1 MFTKKTNQTFIGL
14 ATALAIL
21 LAVPN
26 QALPCQAGKTT
37 KTDNTPSKKENPK
50 KTRDPIVMA
59 EGSVT
64 ETAVDAS
71 LPGVTFGWSHS
82 RSYSSSLSDGTYI
95 QGEKWKADW
104 FTAFLAQGDSG
115 SVELYMNH
123 VSKRVFTYSGGSY
136 VPPDDFLATLTHDTG
151 GKVFVLKLTDRGET
165 FTFYD
170 FDNSWNANSRGMLK
184 SRTDRY
190 GQETI
195 QYTYDPSS
203 PGGRITS
210 VITTQGWTVSYS
222 YVASGVN
229 IGRIATIEVKNGSS
243 QVLQRVKYTYY
254 ADGAGYSTGCGSN
267 GDLIAVEI
275 LTRGSAD
282 DLAQSGDAYFAIKR
296 ITMYRYFR
304 DGDAD
309 GVAHQLKM
317 MLSPA
322 SVQKAMSDGGKTA
335 GQLLALADI
344 GIVAGSSALRDYAN
358 TTYTYYSSD
367 FDTTDV
373 DTAEGGVGGDN
384 ENLHDKYGGLAFDET
399 GYARSQ
405 TIRKDYG
412 GFLGA
417 RTYFYMGNHDPEAS
431 GLNAVTRILVEDTK
445 DTGTRRVYGI
455 NKDRM
460 LLREVFVD
468 DPDAGTPRYWCKS
481 LVRGATKDANTNN
494 VNQVAETRM
503 PSAHDCIDALAEVRS
518 FLDAESD
525 NDWTSTDILNAS
537 SGVIYTYAYDAEGF
551 LVEEKVKK
559 GRTGSEYYL
568 RVVEYGDGTAN
579 KPKYLPVKEYS
590 YPAAVISKTDASR
603 LTTEYAYTFHDSST
617 VAQRLKTRTIT
628 YPTVPADQNGP
639 ATAVTTSE
647 YYDDRGRLR
656 WTQDG
661 EGYVNY
667 YSYNANTGGMGYIMV
682 DVETDDLP
690 TDITSGSSPD
700 WIAWSDAVPF
710 THADDDSLHLV
721 TKYKYDD
728 QGRQV
733 SIEDAENMVTCTA
746 YGDNQTRVYGGW
758 DAASHTC
765 ALPIQVAKTNNDD
778 LATDVYTVR
787 PSGVTIG
794 YSGNLPTGFDGGE
807 TQADYITWTRYAY
820 NDSTAMLEKA
830 DRYHDIPGVGA
841 GEMGA
846 NFHRTF
852 HRYDTLG
859 LRTHTIQ
866 VVSGTDE
873 TGLTGCVEQV
883 TKTEYD
889 ALSRVKSVQR
899 GVSNASHVMKTATI
913 YDTDPTTLRKVAEDF
928 YDETAP
934 GSGTGGVGDGLV
946 TSTLAYYDADNI
958 DANHAVETIH
968 HYNWRGQ
975 LIGIEPEAAPY
986 TVRDVDNMGRLTAVA
1001 QYQANVTWSTIVDDD
1016 DFAATVESDAG
1027 TSAKRGSLS
1036 KTYYDK
1042 MGRVFRVEVYSVTAD
1057 TGAAGDKLVTDNY
1070 FDRNSR
1076 LVASYSPAQG
1086 GLEYAYDGAG
1096 REIETRV
1103 VVELEGTKYQ
1113 NGAFQYRSPLP
1124 EADDGGDDQVLR
1136 ISRTEYDKVGNPT
1149 ESINIE
1155 MNHDDTTN
1163 VGIKLDSN
1171 PKDYIQTFTY
1181 RWYEPDTH
1189 RLVTTAFYGAG
1200 DANWT
1205 YASAPTYETYANRP
1219 TASGSTCLVTR
1230 YDYADGRL
1238 EKVHDPKGLIVKY
1251 GYDDL
1256 GRTEKVEEQDAGQNV
1271 ERVSLTRYDGLSNVT
1286 RQVADL
1292 DRDGVID
1299 EGSDQVTTYAYAD
1312 DRDASLTTRVQYPDG
1327 DAVDDNVK
1335 FAYNLNGTVAT
1346 RTAQKTAGDANVI
1359 TFVYDGTLGRLER
1372 QRVTTPGAGVDGTVR
1387 SMKYTMDNL
1396 GRRQKVTS
1404 YSDDDCTTAVNEV
1417 VFEYNGLGALTI
1429 EHQEHNG
1436 VKGGGTLAVQ
1446 YAYEATSGT
1455 YNGLAN
1461 VLTKGLRLTDTTY
1474 PNARKSF
1481 RNYGTANSLA
1491 DKLSR
1496 LAAIK
1501 DDNGSGGE
1509 DDTLASYSYNGVGTM
1524 VVEDFEQPDVKLDYF
1539 GGTPGT
1545 YAGFDR
1551 FGRVK
1556 QQLWRNYDAP
1566 ADRDKF
1572 AYDHD
1577 YNSNRKYRE
1586 NVVAGAAGK
1595 KLDELYAYDDM
1606 DRLADFKRGK
1616 LDGPKTEIPYQNPAD
1631 RLRREE
1637 WTLTDTGN
1645 WQEYKIDQNG
1655 DGDYSDNNDLDQDRT
1670 HNDVNEIGGI
1680 SELGGQSAW
1689 ADPGH
1694 SARGNMTTVPKPA
1707 DMENTYSCTYDAWNR
1722 LVEVKDGANVVAH
1735 YRYDGLGRRIR
1746 KYVPDNGDWTVTEY
1760 YYSAGWQV
1768 LEIRRDDG
1776 KTRSGDPLSEPTPAT
1791 TLREQY
1797 VWSPRYIDAPI
1808 LRDRETDDN
1817 PETGDLGKTDSGLDE
1832 RLYYLTDANM
1842 NVTAVVDADTG
1853 AVVERYAY
1861 DPYGKVI
1868 VLNGASGTD
1877 PDVTGSVAEWDSD
1890 ADGVSDVDNRI
1901 LYCGYYRDAETGLY
1915 HVRNRM
1921 YHPTLGRF
1929 IHRDSIGYV
1938 DGMNLYEYVGGMATG
1953 AVDPMGTDRWIT
1965 YGPLPGHTNLVYE
1978 YYENGK
1984 KKGYRKVQFY
1994 GEESSV
2000 ILSLV
2005 KSALWPWGSKGV
2017 VEIVKG
2023 RRPRREPDIKTTRHA
2038 DQVLHILAKAF
2049 EKNPPRY
2056 AVGYHCRTFVQS
2068 LAGTCIT
2075 AGHVSM
2081 LMERRTGKLNQYR
2094 KAYMALGKTI
2104 RGMKE
2109 YPTVTFTREESIDI
2123 KKAFAR
2129 IARVYRAH
2137 DAARQVKIKE
2147 FNRLSKIMKVKTK
2160 ELKTTVEVYQQLM
2173 RLEWQEVLLSESNR
2187 CFKTVPESYKE
2198 AHEALDRKALVEVL
2212 SVDLSDE

>member
-14 ATALAIL
+14 ATAVAIFL
-21 LAVPN
+21 SVPN

-50 KTRDPIVMA
+50 KTKDPIVMA

-82 RSYSSSLSDGTYI
+82 RSYSSSLSGGTYI

-136 VPPDDFLATLTHDTG
+136 IPPDDFLATLTHETG

-184 SRTDRY
+184 SQTDRY
-190 GQETI
+190 GQEAI
-195 QYTYDPSS
+195 QYTYNPSS

-254 ADGAGYSTGCGSN
+254 VNGAGYSTNCGSN
-267 GDLIAVEI
+267 GDLIMVEI

-304 DGDAD
+304 DGDSD
-309 GVAHQLKM
+309 GAAHQLKM
-317 MLSPA
+317 ILSPA
-322 SVQKAMSDGGKTA
+322 SVEKAMSDSSKTT
-335 GQLLALADI
+335 GQLLALADD
-344 GIVAGSSALRDYAN
+344 GIVVGSTELQDYAN
-358 TTYTYYSSD
+358 VTYTYYTSD

-373 DTAEGGVGGDN
+373 DTVEGGVSGDN
-384 ENLHDKYGGLAFDET
+384 EDLQAKYGGSAFDET

-460 LLREVFVD
+460 LLRDVFAD
-468 DPDAGTPRYWCKS
+468 DPDTGTPKYWCNS
-481 LVRGATKDANTNN
+481 FVRGAIKDASTNN
-494 VNQVAETRM
+494 VNQVLEARN
-503 PSAHDCIDALAEVRS
+503 PSAHDCINTLAEVRS
-518 FLDAESD
+518 FLDAQVD

-537 SGVIYTYAYDAEGF
+537 SGVIYTYAYNAEGF

-568 RVVEYGDGTAN
+568 HVVEYGDGTAN

-617 VAQRLKTRTIT
+617 AAQRMKTRTIT

-639 ATAVTTSE
+639 ATAVMTSE

-661 EGYVNY
+661 EGHVNY
-667 YSYNANTGGMGYIMV
+667 YSYNANTGGLGYVMV

-690 TDITSGSSPD
+690 AEITSGSSPD
-700 WIAWSDAVPF
+700 WIAWSGDVPF
-710 THADDDSLHLV
+710 SHADDASLQLV
-721 TKYKYDD
+721 TKYAYDD

-733 SIEDAENMVTCTA
+733 RVQDAEGMVTCTA

-765 ALPIQVAKTNNDD
+765 ALPIQVTKTNHDD

-794 YSGNLPTGFDGGE
+794 YSGSLPTGSDGGE

-820 NDSTAMLEKA
+820 NDSTTMLEKA

-852 HRYDTLG
+852 HRYDPLG

-889 ALSRVKSVQR
+889 ILSRVKSVQR
-899 GVSNASHVMKTATI
+899 GVSDASHVMKTATI
-913 YDTDPTTLRKVAEDF
+913 YDTDPTTLRKVAKDF
-928 YDETAP
+928 YDETTP

-958 DANHAVETIH
+958 DANHAVKTVYH
-968 HYNWRGQ
+968 HNWRGQ
-975 LIGIEPEAAPY
+975 LRGIEPEAAPY

-1001 QYQANVTWSTIVDDD
+1001 QYQANVTWSTVVDDD

-1027 TSAKRGSLS
+1027 TSAKRGSLN

-1042 MGRVFRVEVYSVTAD
+1042 MGRVFRVEAYSIAAD
-1057 TGAAGDKLVTDNY
+1057 TGVASNKLVSDYY

-1096 REIETRV
+1096 RQIETRV

-1113 NGAFQYRSPLP
+1113 NGAFHYRSPLP
-1124 EADDGGDDQVLR
+1124 EADDDGNDQVLR

-1149 ESINIE
+1149 KSINIE

-1163 VGIKLDSN
+1163 VGIELDSN

-1189 RLVTTAFYGAG
+1189 RLVTTAFYGTG
-1200 DANWT
+1200 IANWT

-1238 EKVHDPKGLIVKY
+1238 DKVHDPKGMIAKY

-1271 ERVSLTRYDGLSNVT
+1271 ERVTLTRYDGLSNIT
-1286 RQVADL
+1286 KQVADL
-1292 DRDGVID
+1292 DKDGVID
-1299 EGSDQVTTYAYAD
+1299 DGSDQVTTYAYAD

-1327 DAVDDNVK
+1327 DAVDDNVQ
-1335 FAYNLNGTVAT
+1335 FAYNLDGTMAT

-1372 QRVTTPGAGVDGTVR
+1372 QRVTTLGAGVDGTVR

-1396 GRRQKVTS
+1396 GRRQMVTS
-1404 YSDDDCTTAVNEV
+1404 YSDDNCTTAVNEV
-1417 VFEYNGLGALTI
+1417 AFEYNGLGALTV

-1446 YAYEATSGT
+1446 YAYDATSGT
-1455 YNGLAN
+1455 YNGLSN
-1461 VLTKGLRLTDTTY
+1461 VLTKGLRLTNITY
-1474 PNARKSF
+1474 PNGRKSF
-1481 RNYGTANSLA
+1481 RNYGSGASLA

-1501 DDNGSGGE
+1501 DDDGSGGE
-1509 DDTLASYSYNGVGTM
+1509 GDTLASYSYNGTGTM

-1545 YAGFDR
+1545 YAGLDR

-1556 QQLWRNYDAP
+1556 QQLWRDYDAP

-1586 NVVAGAAGK
+1586 NIVAGAAGK

-1616 LDGPKTEIPYQNPAD
+1616 LDGTKTEIPYQNPAD

-1645 WQEYKIDQNG
+1645 WQEYKIDHNG
-1655 DGDYSDNNDLDQDRT
+1655 DGDYSDDDDVDQNRT
-1670 HNDVNEIGGI
+1670 HNLVNEIYNATAGDAITEEYGP
-1680 SELGGQSAW
+1680 QSSW

-1707 DMENTYSCTYDAWNR
+1707 DMENTYSCMYDAWNR
-1722 LVEVKDGANVVAH
+1722 LVEVKDGANVVAQ

-1760 YYSAGWQV
+1760 YYSVSWQV

-1776 KTRSGDPLSEPTPAT
+1776 KTRSGNPLSEPTLAT

-1797 VWSPRYIDAPI
+1797 IWSPRYIDAPI
-1808 LRDRETDDN
+1808 LRDRETDDD
-1817 PETGDLGKTDSGLDE
+1817 PETGALGKTDSGLDE
-1832 RLYYLTDANM
+1832 RLYYLTDAQMSITTLVN
-1842 NVTAVVDADTG
+1842 TG
-1853 AVVERYAY
+1853 GDVVERYVY
-1861 DPYGKVI
+1861 DPYGKVTI
-1868 VLNGASGTD
+1868 YDGTWTNAQS
-1877 PDVTGSVAEWDSD
+1877 PATYANEV
-1890 ADGVSDVDNRI
+1890 
-1901 LYCGYYRDAETGLY
+1901 LYCGYRYDPNSELY
-1915 HVRNRM
+1915 HVRNRA
-1921 YHPTLGRF
+1921 YHPLLGRWLQ
-1929 IHRDSIGYV
+1929 RDSTGYANS
-1938 DGMNLYEYVGGMATG
+1938 MNLFEYAASRPCIYRDPFGLDVWLIHTTNTYQYSPPGAAGWFFNEPVGHTGIAIGTTIEAADVYDYVGGRKYNAADPDNSYQNFIKAESQASSAADKSVVMEIEKLKLTATEEKKLREVIE
-1953 AVDPMGTDRWIT
+1953 AHQRNTDIK
-1965 YGPLPGHTNLVYE
+1965 PFAYE
-1978 YYENGK
+1978 P
-1984 KKGYRKVQFY
+1984 R
-1994 GEESSV
+1994 
-2000 ILSLV
+2000 
-2005 KSALWPWGSKGV
+2005 KGV
-2017 VEIVKG
+2017 SENCNTIIAEDIRTAANGRITVPDYQVNDGLTMRFTEMDSPYRWGRYMFPWLRGKG
-2023 RRPRREPDIKTTRHA
+2023 HFK
-2038 DQVLHILAKAF
+2038 
-2049 EKNPPRY
+2049 
-2056 AVGYHCRTFVQS
+2056 
-2068 LAGTCIT
+2068 
-2075 AGHVSM
+2075 
-2081 LMERRTGKLNQYR
+2081 
-2094 KAYMALGKTI
+2094 GKTI
-2104 RGMKE
+2104 IRTERAKHGAADRDPMKGE
-2109 YPTVTFTREESIDI
+2109 RKHADDI
-2123 KKAFAR
+2123 RKEVEKAEPNG
-2129 IARVYRAH
+2129 
-2137 DAARQVKIKE
+2137 KGK
-2147 FNRLSKIMKVKTK
+2147 
-2160 ELKTTVEVYQQLM
+2160 
-2173 RLEWQEVLLSESNR
+2173 
-2187 CFKTVPESYKE
+2187 
-2198 AHEALDRKALVEVL
+2198 
-2212 SVDLSDE
+2212 